1 MERRRITSAARRAY
15 VSSSAE
21 MVGGLAP
28 GRRLGAGTRLSMA
41 RMPPPLPARVDFSL
55 AGALNAG
62 FKETR
67 VSERAEMME
76 LNDRFASYIEK
87 VRFLEQQN
95 KALAAELNQ
104 LRAKEPTKLADVYQA
119 ELRELRLR
127 LDHLTANSARL
138 EVERDNLAQDLG
150 TLRQKLQDETNLR
163 LEAEN
168 NLAAFRQEADEATLA
183 RLDLERKIESLEE
196 EIRFLRKIH
205 DEEVRELQ
213 EQLAQQQVHVELD
226 VAKPDLTAA
235 LREIRTQYEAVA
247 SSNMHE
253 TEEWYR
259 SKFADLTDA
268 AARNSELLRQ
278 AKHEANDYRRQLQG
292 LTCDL
297 ESLRGTNESLERQMR
312 EQEERHAREAASYQ
326 DALARLEEEGQSLKD
341 EMARHLQEY
350 QDLLNVKLA
359 LDIEIATYR
368 KLLEGE
374 ENRIT
379 IPVQTFSNLQI
390 RGGKSTNEGEGHKVT
405 RHLKSLTIQVIPI
418 QAQQIVNGAPPA
430 LETSLDTKSVSEG
443 HLKRNIV
450 VKTVEMRDGEVIKE
464 SKQEHKDVM

>member
-1 MERRRITSAARRAY
+1 
-15 VSSSAE
+15 
-21 MVGGLAP
+21 
-28 GRRLGAGTRLSMA
+28 
-41 RMPPPLPARVDFSL
+41 
-55 AGALNAG
+55 
-62 FKETR
+62 
-67 VSERAEMME
+67 MME

-104 LRAKEPTKLADVYQA
+104 LRSKEPTKLADVYQA

-127 LDHLTANSARL
+127 LDQLTANSTRL
-138 EVERDNLAQDLG
+138 EVERDNMAQDLS
-150 TLRQKLQDETNLR
+150 TLREDKTGGCRGTGSGVKKVL
-163 LEAEN
+163 
-168 NLAAFRQEADEATLA
+168 FPSQEADEATMA

-196 EIRFLRKIH
+196 EIQFLRKIH
-205 DEEVRELQ
+205 EEEVRELQ
-213 EQLAQQQVHVELD
+213 EQLAQQQVHVEMD

-247 SSNMHE
+247 TSNMQE
-253 TEEWYR
+253 AEEWYR

-268 AARNSELLRQ
+268 ASRNAELLRQ
-278 AKHEANDYRRQLQG
+278 AKHEANDYRRQLQA

-312 EQEERHAREAASYQ
+312 EQEERHARESASYQ
-326 DALARLEEEGQSLKD
+326 EALSRLEEEGQSLKE

-390 RGGKSTNEGEGHKVT
+390 RGGKSTKEGEGHKVT
-405 RHLKSLTIQVIPI
+405 RHLKRLTIQVIPM
-418 QAQQIVNGAPPA
+418 QAHQIVNGAPPA

-464 SKQEHKDVM
+464 SKQEHKDVV

>member
-1 MERRRITSAARRAY
+1 MERRRVTSAARRSY
-15 VSSSAE
+15 VSSSE
-21 MVGGLAP
+21 MVVGGLTP
-28 GRRLGAGTRLSMA
+28 SHRLVPGTRFSLA

-55 AGALNAG
+55 AGALNTG

-67 VSERAEMME
+67 SSERAEMME

-127 LDHLTANSARL
+127 LDHLTANCARL

-168 NLAAFRQEADEATLA
+168 NLAAYRQEADEATLA

-196 EIRFLRKIH
+196 EIQFLRKIH
-205 DEEVRELQ
+205 EEEVRELQ
-213 EQLAQQQVHVELD
+213 GQLARQQVHVELD

-253 TEEWYR
+253 AEEWYR

-268 AARNSELLRQ
+268 AARNAELLRR
-278 AKHEANDYRRQLQG
+278 AKHEANDYRHQLQV

-297 ESLRGTNESLERQMR
+297 ESLRGTNQSLERQMR
-312 EQEERHAREAASYQ
+312 EQEERHAREVASYQ
-326 DALARLEEEGQSLKD
+326 ETLARLEEEGQTLKD

-350 QDLLNVKLA
+350 QDLLNIKLA
-359 LDIEIATYR
+359 LDMEIATYR

-390 RGGKSTNEGEGHKVT
+390 RGGKSTKEGEGHKVT
-405 RHLKSLTIQVIPI
+405 RHLKSLTVQVIPI
-418 QAQQIVNGAPPA
+418 QAHQIVNGAPPA

>member
-1 MERRRITSAARRAY
+1 MERRRATSAVAARRSY
-15 VSSSAE
+15 VSSSE
-21 MVGGLAP
+21 MVVRGLTP
-28 GRRLGAGTRLSMA
+28 SGRHLGPGTRLSLA

-67 VSERAEMME
+67 ASERAEMME

-104 LRAKEPTKLADVYQA
+104 LRAKEPTKLADIYQA

-127 LDHLTANSARL
+127 LDQLTASNARL
-138 EVERDNLAQDLG
+138 EAERDNLAQDLG
-150 TLRQKLQDETNLR
+150 TLRQKFQDETNLR

-168 NLAAFRQEADEATLA
+168 NLAAYRQEADEATLA

-196 EIRFLRKIH
+196 EIQFLRKIH
-205 DEEVRELQ
+205 EEEVRELQ
-213 EQLAQQQVHVELD
+213 EQLARQQVHVELD

-253 TEEWYR
+253 AEEWYR

-268 AARNSELLRQ
+268 AARNAELLRQ
-278 AKHEANDYRRQLQG
+278 AKHEANDYRRQLQA

-297 ESLRGTNESLERQMR
+297 ESLRGT
-312 EQEERHAREAASYQ
+312 
-326 DALARLEEEGQSLKD
+326 
-341 EMARHLQEY
+341 EY
-350 QDLLNVKLA
+350 QDLLNIKLA

-390 RGGKSTNEGEGHKVT
+390 RGGKGTNEGEGNKVT
-405 RHLKSLTIQVIPI
+405 RYLKSLTVQVIPI
-418 QAQQIVNGAPPA
+418 QAQHIVNGAPPV

-443 HLKRNIV
+443 HRKRNIV
-450 VKTVEMRDGEVIKE
+450 VKSVETRDGEVIKE
-464 SKQEHKDVM
+464 SKQEHKDVV

>member
-1 MERRRITSAARRAY
+1 MERRRITSARRSYA
-15 VSSSAE
+15 SSE
-21 MVGGLAP
+21 TVVRGLGP
-28 GRRLGAGTRLSMA
+28 SRHLGTIPRFSLS
-41 RMPPPLPARVDFSL
+41 RMPPPLPTRVDFSL
-55 AGALNAG
+55 AGAVNAG

-67 VSERAEMME
+67 ASERAEMME

-127 LDHLTANSARL
+127 LDQLTASNARL
-138 EVERDNLAQDLG
+138 EVERDNLAQDLD
-150 TLRQKLQDETNLR
+150 TLRRKLQDENTLR
-163 LEAEN
+163 LEAES
-168 NLAAFRQEADEATLA
+168 NLAAYRQEADEATMA
-183 RLDLERKIESLEE
+183 RVDLERKVESLEE
-196 EIRFLRKIH
+196 EIQFLRKVH
-205 DEEVRELQ
+205 DEEVRELR
-213 EQLAQQQVHVELD
+213 EQLAQQQVHVEMD

-247 SSNMHE
+247 TSNMQE
-253 TEEWYR
+253 AEEWYR

-268 AARNSELLRQ
+268 ASRNAELLRQ
-278 AKHEANDYRRQLQG
+278 AKHEANDYRRQLQA

-297 ESLRGTNESLERQMR
+297 ESMRGTNESLERQMR
-312 EQEERHAREAASYQ
+312 EQEERHARESASYQ
-326 DALARLEEEGQSLKD
+326 EALARLEEEGQSLKE

-390 RGGKSTNEGEGHKVT
+390 RGGKSTKEGEFHKVT
-405 RHLKSLTIQVIPI
+405 RHLKRLTIQVVPI
-418 QAQQIVNGAPPA
+418 QAHQTVNGAPPA
-430 LETSLDTKSVSEG
+430 LETSLDTKSMSEG

>member
-1 MERRRITSAARRAY
+1 MERRRVTSAARRSY
-15 VSSSAE
+15 VSSSE
-21 MVGGLAP
+21 MMVGGLTP
-28 GRRLGAGTRLSMA
+28 SHRLSPGTRFSLV
-41 RMPPPLPARVDFSL
+41 RMPPPSLARVDFSL
-55 AGALNAG
+55 AGSLNAG

-67 VSERAEMME
+67 ASERAEMME

-119 ELRELRLR
+119 ELRELRLQ

-168 NLAAFRQEADEATLA
+168 NLAAYRQEADEATLA
-183 RLDLERKIESLEE
+183 RLDLERKTESLEE
-196 EIRFLRKIH
+196 EIQFLRKIH
-205 DEEVRELQ
+205 EEEVRELQ
-213 EQLAQQQVHVELD
+213 EQLARQQIHVELD

-253 TEEWYR
+253 AEEWYR

-268 AARNSELLRQ
+268 AARNAELLRQ
-278 AKHEANDYRRQLQG
+278 AKHEANDYRRQLQA

-297 ESLRGTNESLERQMR
+297 ESLRGTNQSLERQMR
-312 EQEERHAREAASYQ
+312 EQDERHAREAASYQ
-326 DALARLEEEGQSLKD
+326 ETLARLEEEGQTLKD
-341 EMARHLQEY
+341 DMARHLQEY
-350 QDLLNVKLA
+350 QDLLNIKLA

-390 RGGKSTNEGEGHKVT
+390 RGGKSTKEGEGHKVT
-405 RHLKSLTIQVIPI
+405 RHLKSLTVQVVPI
-418 QAQQIVNGAPPA
+418 QAHLIVNGAPPA

-464 SKQEHKDVM
+464 SKQEHKDMM

>member
-1 MERRRITSAARRAY
+1 MERRRITSARRSYATSET
-15 VSSSAE
+15 V
-21 MVGGLAP
+21 VRGLGP
-28 GRRLGAGTRLSMA
+28 SRHLSTIPRFSLA

-67 VSERAEMME
+67 ASERAEMME

-127 LDHLTANSARL
+127 LDQLTANSARL

-150 TLRQKLQDETNLR
+150 TLRQKFQDETNLR

-168 NLAAFRQEADEATLA
+168 NLAAYRQEADEATMA

-196 EIRFLRKIH
+196 EIQFLRKIH
-205 DEEVRELQ
+205 EEEVRELR
-213 EQLAQQQVHVELD
+213 EQLAQQQVHVEMD

-247 SSNMHE
+247 TSNMQE

-268 AARNSELLRQ
+268 ASRNAELLRQ
-278 AKHEANDYRRQLQG
+278 AKHEANDYRRQLQA

-297 ESLRGTNESLERQMR
+297 ESLRGTLYPCR
-312 EQEERHAREAASYQ
+312 
-326 DALARLEEEGQSLKD
+326 
-341 EMARHLQEY
+341 
-350 QDLLNVKLA
+350 
-359 LDIEIATYR
+359 T
-368 KLLEGE
+368 
-374 ENRIT
+374 
-379 IPVQTFSNLQI
+379 
-390 RGGKSTNEGEGHKVT
+390 
-405 RHLKSLTIQVIPI
+405 
-418 QAQQIVNGAPPA
+418 
-430 LETSLDTKSVSEG
+430 ETSLDTKSVSEG

>member
-1 MERRRITSAARRAY
+1 MERRRVTSAARRSY
-15 VSSSAE
+15 VSSLE
-21 MVGGLAP
+21 TVGG
-28 GRRLGAGTRLSMA
+28 GRRLGPGPRLSLA

-55 AGALNAG
+55 AGALNTG

-67 VSERAEMME
+67 ASERAEMME

-127 LDHLTANSARL
+127 LDQLTANGARL

-168 NLAAFRQEADEATLA
+168 NLATYRQEADEATLA

-213 EQLAQQQVHVELD
+213 EQLAQQQVHVEMD
-226 VAKPDLTAA
+226 VTKPDLTAA

-247 SSNMHE
+247 TSNMQE
-253 TEEWYR
+253 AEEWYR

-268 AARNSELLRQ
+268 AARNAELLRQ
-278 AKHEANDYRRQLQG
+278 AKHEANDYRRQLQA
-292 LTCDL
+292 LTCDV

-312 EQEERHAREAASYQ
+312 EQEERHARE
-326 DALARLEEEGQSLKD
+326 EEGQSLKD

-350 QDLLNVKLA
+350 QELLNVKLA

-390 RGGKSTNEGEGHKVT
+390 RGGKSTKEGEGHKVT

-418 QAQQIVNGAPPA
+418 QAHQIVNGAPPA

-464 SKQEHKDVM
+464 SKQEHKDVV